1 MYRKIVVGYDDTEQ
15 AKDALALGRQ
25 LADATGAAL
34 IAAGMVAIDSMW
46 AGVDAHL
53 GDADAQFARRLDEAA
68 GAAHAR
74 PELVPSS
81 SPARGLHELAET
93 IGVDLIIVG
102 SASHGHL
109 SGSLAGTTAVALLRG
124 SPCAVAIA
132 PRGYRKHAGGG
143 INAVVTG
150 FDGSA
155 ESGEALLTASRLA
168 ASSGAKLKLLSVA
181 VPPPVPGLLERVEDD
196 ARVQLAEACSA
207 IPNGV
212 EVEATLVSGDP
223 VRALAG
229 VANVPGSLLVVGS
242 RGYGPLRRVVLGSV
256 ASSLVGSARCP
267 LIITPRGLD
276 EPDDTDANVAL
287 ETAS

>member
-1 MYRKIVVGYDDTEQ
+1 
-15 AKDALALGRQ
+15 
-25 LADATGAAL
+25 
-34 IAAGMVAIDSMW
+34 
-46 AGVDAHL
+46 
-53 GDADAQFARRLDEAA
+53 
-68 GAAHAR
+68 
-74 PELVPSS
+74 VPSS

-102 SASHGHL
+102 SAGHGHL
-109 SGSLAGTTAVALLRG
+109 SGSLAGTTAVALLHG

-132 PRGYRKHAGGG
+132 PRGYRKRAGDG

-150 FDGSA
+150 VDGSA

-196 ARVQLAEACSA
+196 ARTQLAEACSA
-207 IPNGV
+207 VPNGV

-229 VANVPGSLLVVGS
+229 VANVPGTLLVVGS
-242 RGYGPLRRVVLGSV
+242 HGYGPLRRVVLGSV

-276 EPDDTDANVAL
+276 EPDDADASVAF